1 MNALGESM
9 LIRTTSGED
18 DTRSFGKEFSA
29 QLHSG
34 DCVALFGALGS
45 GKTRFVQGV
54 CEGIGSDSA
63 ASSPTFTLVHEYRGG
78 RMPVY
83 HFDLYRIRTTRELID
98 LAIEEYLDGD
108 GVCLIEWAE
117 HAQDLLP
124 ARRFDVVFKHGATAL
139 AREISVFERAGV
151 TA

>member
-1 MNALGESM
+1 M
-9 LIRTTSGED
+9 LTLTTSGED
-18 DTRSFGKEFSA
+18 DTRSFGKEFSKR
-29 QLHSG
+29 LNPG

-117 HAQDLLP
+117 HAQDLLS
-124 ARRFDVVFKHGATAL
+124 ARRFDVVFKHGESAL
-139 AREISVFERAGV
+139 AREISVSERVVVA
-151 TA
+151 A